1 MSYMIDLAESG
12 FLPDSLIRQGIR
24 WLNKNRLSEELSFP
38 VEKQGERF
46 HALIDNLRQSP
57 IALDVEIANEQHY
70 ELPASFFT
78 QVLGKHLKYSSGYWD
93 VGAINLDDAEEDML
107 GLYAQRAGL
116 EDGQKVLDLGCGWGS
131 FSLWAAEKFPQ
142 SEFTAVSNSRFQ
154 RDYILQVAGERNIN
168 NISVLTE
175 DINNLK
181 LDPKYDR
188 IISIEMFEHLR
199 NYSALL
205 GRIENWLMPDG
216 KLFLHIFCHKEVSYV
231 FDSEGESNWM
241 GRYFFTSGLMPA
253 LDTLL
258 YFQED
263 LVIEQRWKVSGEN
276 YAKTAKAWLENLDRR
291 RPEVLATLSNF
302 YGVDEAK
309 IWLQRWRI
317 FFMAC
322 EELFGFKDGSEWMV
336 GHYLFTKR

>member
-1 MSYMIDLAESG
+1 MSYMIDIAESG
-12 FLPDSLIRQGIR
+12 FLPDFLIRQGIR
-24 WLNKNRLSEELSFP
+24 RLNKNRLSGEFCFSVEE
-38 VEKQGERF
+38 QGERF
-46 HALIDNLRQSP
+46 HALIDDLRRSP
-57 IALDVEIANEQHY
+57 IAIDVEMANEQHY

-93 VGAINLDDAEEDML
+93 SGATNLDEAEEDML
-107 GLYAQRAGL
+107 HLYAQRAGL
-116 EDGQKVLDLGCGWGS
+116 ADGQKILDLGCGWGS
-131 FSLWAAEKFPQ
+131 FSLWAAAKYPQ
-142 SEFTAVSNSRFQ
+142 AQFTAVSNSRFQ
-154 RDYILQVAGERNIN
+154 RDHILQVARERNIS

-175 DINNLK
+175 DINNLE
-181 LDPKYDR
+181 LDLKYDR
-188 IISIEMFEHLR
+188 IISIEMFEHMR

-205 GRIENWLMPDG
+205 GRIEQWLMPEG
-216 KLFLHIFCHKEVSYV
+216 KLFLHIFCHREISYV

-263 LVIEQRWKVSGEN
+263 LVIEQRWKMSGVN
-276 YAKTAKAWLENLDRR
+276 YARTAKAWLKNLDMQRS
-291 RPEVLATLSNF
+291 EVLVTLSKF
-302 YGVDEAK
+302 YGADEAK
-309 IWLQRWRI
+309 LWLQRWRM

-322 EELFGFKDGSEWMV
+322 EELFGFQDGSEWMV